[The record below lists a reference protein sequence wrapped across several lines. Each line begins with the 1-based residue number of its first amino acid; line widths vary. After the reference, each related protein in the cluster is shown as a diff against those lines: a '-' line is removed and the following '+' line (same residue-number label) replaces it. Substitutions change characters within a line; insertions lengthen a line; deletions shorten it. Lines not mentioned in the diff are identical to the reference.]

1 MPDGVELGAR
11 SLHKLEVVPEDKAFD
26 DALAPRS
33 ELEPDR
39 IDRRIAGE
47 APGCGLQGQ
56 CAAWA
61 ESPESS
67 ATSTG
72 LFGDRGAQS
81 GEERGNVLVGVQ
93 IGGHGPEGGQCRVL

>member
-11 SLHKLEVVPEDKAFD
+11 SLHKLEVVTEDEAFD

-39 IDRRIAGE
+39 IHGRIGGE
-47 APGCGLQGQ
+47 APGCGLEGQ

-67 ATSTG
+67 AASAG
-72 LFGDRGAQS
+72 LFGDRGAQA
-81 GEERGNVLVGVQ
+81 GEERGNVLV
-93 IGGHGPEGGQCRVL
+93 